1 MFSPPAAVLL
11 SLLHGAF
18 CQNLFS
24 WDNGASDT
32 RQVQPYECL
41 PDPTS
46 CGCCVMQKKL
56 QRMEWF
62 FNKTVEDISN
72 NLANSKMALNEMR
85 ASRSAFSVALGEA
98 NASGCFGPFPDERRV
113 VYRHVFLN
121 LGDGYSAATG
131 GFTAP
136 RSGVYSLAV
145 TVYSASA
152 APGGPGAHLTVNGLQ
167 ASALREKESRDRE
180 DSATL
185 VVSAKLRAGDNVAVV
200 LPKGGVVCDD
210 SSHLNTFTGFLL
222 YPC

>member
-1 MFSPPAAVLL
+1 MRAVVLL

-32 RQVQPYECL
+32 RPVQPDECL
-41 PDPTS
+41 PDPTL
-46 CGCCVMQKKL
+46 CGCCLMQKKL

-62 FNKTVEDISN
+62 FNKTVEEISK
-72 NLANSKMALNEMR
+72 NLTNAKMALNDKR
-85 ASRSAFSVALGEA
+85 ASRSAFSVALDKAGG
-98 NASGCFGPFPDERRV
+98 NGCFGPFADDRRV
-113 VYRHVFLN
+113 LYRHVFLN
-121 LGDGYSAATG
+121 LGDGYGATTG

-145 TVYSASA
+145 TVYSAYGSLGA
-152 APGGPGAHLTVNGLQ
+152 GAHLTVNGLT

-185 VVSAKLRAGDNVAVV
+185 VVSVKLKAGDEVAVV
-200 LPKGGVVCDD
+200 LPKGSVVCDD